1 MNWRDNCSL
10 VAKPKG
16 GYSWKDDCMNE
27 TQVTKD
33 HYYNYTTSLFD
44 DMPGQSD
51 NSVTHT
57 LPTESLL
64 EDNTGGL
71 LLLGSARSTPSATSA
86 AVACCL
92 LLLLLADVR
101 SSDNAI
107 AL

>member
-44 DMPGQSD
+44 DMPGQF
-51 NSVTHT
+51 
-57 LPTESLL
+57 
-64 EDNTGGL
+64 
-71 LLLGSARSTPSATSA
+71 
-86 AVACCL
+86 
-92 LLLLLADVR
+92 
-101 SSDNAI
+101 
-107 AL
+107 